1 MVVTDVQSSLNTQAT
16 KVARYK
22 VARGDSS
29 RVDSR
34 LRHLGSLCS
43 RVKALWPGIAC
54 IMPGGLSAGHRPHV
68 LVIKDLKY
76 SGRVT
81 SDF

>member
-1 MVVTDVQSSLNTQAT
+1 MWSSLNTQAT
-16 KVARYK
+16 KVARYIYK
-22 VARGDSS
+22 VARGDS
-29 RVDSR
+29 SR